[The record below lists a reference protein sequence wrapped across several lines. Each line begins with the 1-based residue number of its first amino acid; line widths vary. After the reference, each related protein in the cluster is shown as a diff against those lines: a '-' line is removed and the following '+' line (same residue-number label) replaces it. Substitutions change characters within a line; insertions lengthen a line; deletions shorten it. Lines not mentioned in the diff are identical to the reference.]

1 MATIYE
7 GTQREQDLV
16 DERIDPEILRALGLE
31 DVSDL
36 DYSEYKT
43 LLKERLVQN
52 RMNTDQGAREDTA
65 ELDEKIL
72 NEFRRVKSETGR
84 FKVKNDRISF
94 QKMLPGDGGGALVP
108 NITPVTPP
116 EQEQTG

>member
-1 MATIYE
+1 M
-7 GTQREQDLV
+7 REST
-16 DERIDPEILRALGLE
+16 LRFFIFLGLE

-65 ELDEKIL
+65 NWTKRYSMSLEESSQRLVDL
-72 NEFRRVKSETGR
+72 KSRMIE
-84 FKVKNDRISF
+84 
-94 QKMLPGDGGGALVP
+94 
-108 NITPVTPP
+108 
-116 EQEQTG
+116 

>member
-43 LLKERLVQN
+43 L
-52 RMNTDQGAREDTA
+52 
-65 ELDEKIL
+65 
-72 NEFRRVKSETGR
+72 
-84 FKVKNDRISF
+84 
-94 QKMLPGDGGGALVP
+94 
-108 NITPVTPP
+108 
-116 EQEQTG
+116 

>member
-16 DERIDPEILRALGLE
+16 DERIDPEILRANLGLD
-31 DVSDL
+31 DVVDL

-52 RMNTDQGAREDTA
+52 RMNTDQNAQ
-65 ELDEKIL
+65 
-72 NEFRRVKSETGR
+72 GR
-84 FKVKNDRISF
+84 F
-94 QKMLPGDGGGALVP
+94 
-108 NITPVTPP
+108 
-116 EQEQTG
+116 